1 MSQTVSITVCPTCNK
16 ALELIEQ
23 SKPNCEIDPAAFL
36 DSLHL
41 LFEGALHHLLS
52 EIDYEAHPHS
62 NSAIAARLMA
72 VGVER
77 MTRLMPLT
85 EPRATRGRRTKASA
99 GALREA
105 KSGRKR
111 VR

>member
-23 SKPNCEIDPAAFL
+23 SKPNCDIDPAAFL

-77 MTRLMPLT
+77 MTRLMPLAKPSRPRKPRVKT
-85 EPRATRGRRTKASA
+85 EAAGRRHARS
-99 GALREA
+99 
-105 KSGRKR
+105 S
-111 VR
+111 

>member
-1 MSQTVSITVCPTCNK
+1 MSQTVSITVCPTCAK
-16 ALELIEQ
+16 ARELIEQ
-23 SKPNCEIDPAAFL
+23 SKPNKPIDPAAFL

-72 VGVER
+72 VGVDR

-85 EPRATRGRRTKASA
+85 KPSRPRKARARTPTAPRRS
-99 GALREA
+99 
-105 KSGRKR
+105 S
-111 VR
+111 